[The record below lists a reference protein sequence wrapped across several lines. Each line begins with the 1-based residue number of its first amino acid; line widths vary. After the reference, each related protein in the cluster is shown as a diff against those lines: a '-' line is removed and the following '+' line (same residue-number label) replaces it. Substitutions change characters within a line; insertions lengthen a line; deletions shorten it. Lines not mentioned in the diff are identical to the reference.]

1 MLLLRVWSKLVYFW
15 CDECVVADLLYSSE
29 PNSHPQAGKLLGTS
43 LKTVTLGLDNG
54 IRIHFPREGYI
65 VKKA

>member
-1 MLLLRVWSKLVYFW
+1 MVDL
-15 CDECVVADLLYSSE
+15 VADLLYSSE
-29 PNSHPQAGKLLGTS
+29 PGSHPQAGKLLGTT

-54 IRIHFPREGYI
+54 IRLHFPREGYV